1 MSDAQNP
8 ARHPRKVI
16 IIGGHGKVGQLTTGR
31 LIAAGADVTSLIRNP
46 DQAPDI
52 EALGATPFIRD
63 LTGLGVDDWAA
74 QLRGYDVVIWTAGNA
89 GKDGASATY
98 AIDRDGALACID
110 ALEQLAAD
118 GTTPPRLLMVSYLG
132 SLDHG
137 VDPEDSFYPYA
148 DSKEAVDR
156 RLLASQLEYLI
167 LAPARL
173 TLEPAGGIKVLES
186 TDNGRPQGESMT
198 TSRELVAQVL
208 VEMSLREH
216 LPDRQILPFVDAPG
230 GGAAGEHAISRL

>member
-1 MSDAQNP
+1 MNDSHSTTP
-8 ARHPRKVI
+8 KKVL
-16 IIGGHGKVGQLTTGR
+16 IIGGHGKVGQLTTSR

-63 LTGLGVDDWAA
+63 LTGLGVDDWAR
-74 QLRGYDVVIWTAGNA
+74 QLRGYDVAIWTAGNA

-110 ALEQLAAD
+110 ALEQLRAE
-118 GTTPPRLLMVSYLG
+118 GVTPPRLLMVSYLG

-137 VDPEDSFYPYA
+137 IDPEDSFYPYA

-156 RLLASQLEYLI
+156 RLLDSGLEFLI

-173 TLEPAGGIKVLES
+173 TLESAGGLEVVDNVLPRDES
-186 TDNGRPQGESMT
+186 VT
-198 TSRELVAQVL
+198 TSRELVAKVL
-208 VEMSLREH
+208 VEMSLRES
-216 LPDRQILPFVDAPG
+216 LPERQILPFVDTAG
-230 GGAAGEHAISRL
+230 SSTAGEAAISRL

>member
-1 MSDAQNP
+1 MTDSHSTTP
-8 ARHPRKVI
+8 KKVLV
-16 IIGGHGKVGQLTTGR
+16 IGGHGKVGQLTTSR
-31 LIAAGADVTSLIRNP
+31 LIAAGMDVTSLIRNP

-63 LTGLGVDDWAA
+63 LTALGVEDWAA
-74 QLRGYDVVIWTAGNA
+74 QLRDYDVTIWTAGNA

-110 ALEQLAAD
+110 ALEQLRAE
-118 GTTPPRLLMVSYLG
+118 GLTPPRLLMVSYLG

-137 VDPEDSFYPYA
+137 VDPEDSFYPCA

-156 RLLASQLEYLI
+156 RLLGSDLEFLI

-173 TLEPAGGIKVLES
+173 TLEPAGGLEVV
-186 TDNGRPQGESMT
+186 DNVRPQDGQLT
-198 TSRELVAQVL
+198 TSRELVAKVL
-208 VEMSLREH
+208 VEMATRET
-216 LPDRQILPFVDAPG
+216 LPERQILPFVDADG
-230 GGAAGEHAISRL
+230 GGNAGEAAISRL